1 MKLYR
6 HLAWDGIRKNS
17 RLYVPYLL
25 TGVGA
30 VSFFYILV
38 ALSRLPEGTL
48 PGRGSVQVI
57 LNLGSFVLWMFSL
70 LLLFYTHSFLIRRR
84 NREFALYNV
93 LGMGKRDIARILCWE
108 TLLSGGISLAGG
120 LALGILLGKLAE
132 LGLLRMVGAAT
143 DMVYRVSAGGLLL
156 TLGLYAG
163 IFLLIL
169 ISSLV
174 RVGRSTAVQ
183 LMRSQAEGEKPPRA
197 NWALAVLGIL
207 LLAGAYYLAVT
218 IREPLAALTWFF
230 IAVLMV
236 IAATY
241 LLFISGSVALCRLLQ
256 KNPRFYYQKRHFV
269 SVSSLVYRMKRNGAG
284 LASICILG
292 TMVLV
297 MLSSTTCLYFGAE
310 DSLHTRYPRDENIT
324 AYFPDRASQSGD
336 LTPLRTAVADA
347 VRRSGMSAANVWE
360 YRSVSSVMTIRDGVL
375 SPNEGFGDPVDVTLI
390 PLADYNAAM
399 GTDLTLPQGQVYVCR
414 SRTGYQGTSL
424 TLQNGPTWQVAGLL
438 DNFSPSGS
446 DSASVVTQ
454 LWLIVPDLSA
464 ADALE
469 QVMNGQECRHFA
481 DINGPVEEL
490 PRVLSTPRQ
499 YAYLRIAEGCSNRCA
514 YCVIPSLRGNY
525 RSRRMEDILRE
536 AQALADDGVQECIVI
551 AQDIT
556 RYGMDLYGERRLP
569 QLLRELCKLP
579 FHWVRLHYLY
589 PDNLSDELIDT
600 IAGEEK
606 ICNYLDI
613 PIQHCN
619 DAVLKAMRRRET
631 KAGLEAL
638 FARLRE
644 RIPGVVL
651 RTSLITGL
659 PYEDEA
665 AFEELCSFL
674 GEQKLQRVGAFAYSP
689 EEGTP
694 AAKMLNRVDTEE
706 AQRRAELVMEV
717 QSQVMDQFND
727 SRMGDTVEVLCDGWD
742 GQSMSYVGRSY
753 AESPGIDGNIYFT
766 SDQPVEAGDFVRVR
780 ITGAMDGELTGERTE
795 E

>member
-48 PGRGSVQVI
+48 PGSGSVQVI

-469 QVMNGQECRHFA
+469 QVMNRANMGVSRTWYYGFDLDRQLPDGPGRRPDGKRHAGRGVPGGESRRF
-481 DINGPVEEL
+481 L
-490 PRVLSTPRQ
+490 RVLRKPLLPGHPAERGLLSGRGAHHLLQ
-499 YAYLRIAEGCSNRCA
+499 ADLRGLRGPGPLRHHAEGGYDPPGHPFQHQQPA
-514 YCVIPSLRGNY
+514 AAGVLPAAAADGTAPGLRFP
-525 RSRRMEDILRE
+525 LC
-536 AQALADDGVQECIVI
+536 AQAAASVQPLEHPPAGGHHRRQLPGLCGAVHPGVPDHLQRLLPHRQRGRGAV
-551 AQDIT
+551 
-556 RYGMDLYGERRLP
+556 MRRFAY
-569 QLLRELCKLP
+569 R
-579 FHWVRLHYLY
+579 
-589 PDNLSDELIDT
+589 
-600 IAGEEK
+600 
-606 ICNYLDI
+606 
-613 PIQHCN
+613 
-619 DAVLKAMRRRET
+619 AVLWCGGAVTVALAAAAALTVSLTDRLLHR
-631 KAGLEAL
+631 LE
-638 FARLRE
+638 
-644 RIPGVVL
+644 
-651 RTSLITGL
+651 S
-659 PYEDEA
+659 
-665 AFEELCSFL
+665 
-674 GEQKLQRVGAFAYSP
+674 
-689 EEGTP
+689 
-694 AAKMLNRVDTEE
+694 
-706 AQRRAELVMEV
+706 
-717 QSQVMDQFND
+717 
-727 SRMGDTVEVLCDGWD
+727 
-742 GQSMSYVGRSY
+742 
-753 AESPGIDGNIYFT
+753 
-766 SDQPVEAGDFVRVR
+766 
-780 ITGAMDGELTGERTE
+780 
-795 E
+795 

>member
-30 VSFFYILV
+30 VSFFYILA
-38 ALSRLPEGTL
+38 ALARLPEGTL
-48 PGRGSVQVI
+48 PGSGSVQVI
-57 LNLGSFVLWMFSL
+57 LNLGSFVLWVFSL

-93 LGMGKRDIARILCWE
+93 LGMGKGDISRILCWE
-108 TLLSGGISLAGG
+108 SLLSGGLSLLGG
-120 LALGILLGKLAE
+120 LALGVVLSKLAE

-143 DMVYRVSAGGLLL
+143 DMVYRVSVGGLLL

-174 RVGRSTAVQ
+174 RVSRSTAVQ

-197 NWALAVLGIL
+197 NWALALLGIL

-236 IAATY
+236 ILATY

-310 DSLHTRYPRDENIT
+310 DSLRTRYPRDENIT

-336 LTPLRTAVADA
+336 LTSLHTAVADA
-347 VRRSGMSAANVWE
+347 VRRSGMSAANVRE

-375 SPNEGFGDPVDVTLI
+375 SPDERFGDPVDVTLI

-414 SRTGYQGTSL
+414 SRTSYQGTSL

-438 DNFSPSGS
+438 DNFFPSGS

-469 QVMNGQECRHFA
+469 QVMNRANMGVSRSWSCGFDLGQEPA
-481 DINGPVEEL
+481 QVGDDPV
-490 PRVLSTPRQ
+490 
-499 YAYLRIAEGCSNRCA
+499 AAAI
-514 YCVIPSLRGNY
+514 
-525 RSRRMEDILRE
+525 RE
-536 AQALADDGVQECIVI
+536 ALVSRQDDIHFNVESLAENRGDFYGSYGSLFFLGIILSVGFSLAAVLIIYYKQISEGYEDQARFDIMQKVGMTRRDIRSSINSQLLLVFFLPLLLAGLHLAFAFPFVHKLLLLFNLWNTRLLVGTTAASFLAFAVLYTLVYRITSNAYYHIVS
-551 AQDIT
+551 
-556 RYGMDLYGERRLP
+556 GGGER
-569 QLLRELCKLP
+569 
-579 FHWVRLHYLY
+579 
-589 PDNLSDELIDT
+589 
-600 IAGEEK
+600 
-606 ICNYLDI
+606 
-613 PIQHCN
+613 
-619 DAVLKAMRRRET
+619 
-631 KAGLEAL
+631 
-638 FARLRE
+638 
-644 RIPGVVL
+644 
-651 RTSLITGL
+651 
-659 PYEDEA
+659 
-665 AFEELCSFL
+665 
-674 GEQKLQRVGAFAYSP
+674 
-689 EEGTP
+689 
-694 AAKMLNRVDTEE
+694 
-706 AQRRAELVMEV
+706 
-717 QSQVMDQFND
+717 
-727 SRMGDTVEVLCDGWD
+727 
-742 GQSMSYVGRSY
+742 
-753 AESPGIDGNIYFT
+753 
-766 SDQPVEAGDFVRVR
+766 
-780 ITGAMDGELTGERTE
+780 
-795 E
+795 

>member
-48 PGRGSVQVI
+48 PGSGSVQVI
-57 LNLGSFVLWMFSL
+57 LNLGSFVLWVFSL

-120 LALGILLGKLAE
+120 LALGILLSKLAE

-207 LLAGAYYLAVT
+207 LLAGAYYLAIT

-236 IAATY
+236 ILATY

-256 KNPRFYYQKRHFV
+256 RNPRFYYRKRHFV
-269 SVSSLVYRMKRNGAG
+269 SVSSPVYRMKRNGAG

-310 DSLHTRYPRDENIT
+310 DSLRTRYPRDENIT

-336 LTPLRTAVADA
+336 LTSLRTAVADA
-347 VRRSGMSAANVWE
+347 VSRSGMSAANVWE
-360 YRSVSSVMTIRDGVL
+360 YRSVSSVMTLRDGVL
-375 SPNEGFGDPVDVTLI
+375 SPNEGFGNPVDVTLI

-399 GTDLTLPQGQVYVCR
+399 GTDLTLSQGQVYVCR

-469 QVMNGQECRHFA
+469 QVMNRANMGVSRSWSCGFDLGQEPAR
-481 DINGPVEEL
+481 DEGDPV
-490 PRVLSTPRQ
+490 
-499 YAYLRIAEGCSNRCA
+499 AAAI
-514 YCVIPSLRGNY
+514 
-525 RSRRMEDILRE
+525 RE
-536 AQALADDGVQECIVI
+536 ALVSRQDDIRFNVESLSENRDDFYGSYGSLFFLGILLSVGFSLAAVLIIYYKQISEGYEDQARF
-551 AQDIT
+551 DIMQKVGMT
-556 RYGMDLYGERRLP
+556 RRDIRSSINS
-569 QLLRELCKLP
+569 QLLLVFFLPLLLAGLHLVFAFPFVHKLLLL
-579 FHWVRLHYLY
+579 FNLWNTRLLVGTTAASF
-589 PDNLSDELIDT
+589 L
-600 IAGEEK
+600 AF
-606 ICNYLDI
+606 
-613 PIQHCN
+613 
-619 DAVLKAMRRRET
+619 AVLYTLVYRA
-631 KAGLEAL
+631 
-638 FARLRE
+638 
-644 RIPGVVL
+644 
-651 RTSLITGL
+651 TST
-659 PYEDEA
+659 
-665 AFEELCSFL
+665 
-674 GEQKLQRVGAFAYSP
+674 AYYHIVSD
-689 EEGTP
+689 G
-694 AAKMLNRVDTEE
+694 
-706 AQRRAELVMEV
+706 
-717 QSQVMDQFND
+717 
-727 SRMGDTVEVLCDGWD
+727 GD
-742 GQSMSYVGRSY
+742 R
-753 AESPGIDGNIYFT
+753 
-766 SDQPVEAGDFVRVR
+766 
-780 ITGAMDGELTGERTE
+780 
-795 E
+795 

>member
-48 PGRGSVQVI
+48 PGSGSVQVI

-360 YRSVSSVMTIRDGVL
+360 YRSVS
-375 SPNEGFGDPVDVTLI
+375 
-390 PLADYNAAM
+390 
-399 GTDLTLPQGQVYVCR
+399 
-414 SRTGYQGTSL
+414 
-424 TLQNGPTWQVAGLL
+424 
-438 DNFSPSGS
+438 
-446 DSASVVTQ
+446 
-454 LWLIVPDLSA
+454 

-469 QVMNGQECRHFA
+469 QVMNRANMGVSRTWYYGFDLDRQLP
-481 DINGPVEEL
+481 DGTDPV
-490 PRVLSTPRQ
+490 
-499 YAYLRIAEGCSNRCA
+499 AEA
-514 YCVIPSLRGNY
+514 I
-525 RSRRMEDILRE
+525 RRT
-536 AQALADDGVQECIVI
+536 
-551 AQDIT
+551 AQDGGLMENGMLGVESLAENRGDFYGSYGSLFFLGILLSVGFSLAAVLIIYYKQISEGYEDQARFDIMQKVGMTRRDIRSSINSQLLLVFFLPLLLAGLHLAFAFPFVHKLLLLFNLWNTRLLVGTTAASFLAFAALYTLVYRIT
-556 RYGMDLYGERRLP
+556 SNAYYHIVSGGGER
-569 QLLRELCKLP
+569 
-579 FHWVRLHYLY
+579 
-589 PDNLSDELIDT
+589 
-600 IAGEEK
+600 
-606 ICNYLDI
+606 
-613 PIQHCN
+613 
-619 DAVLKAMRRRET
+619 
-631 KAGLEAL
+631 
-638 FARLRE
+638 
-644 RIPGVVL
+644 
-651 RTSLITGL
+651 
-659 PYEDEA
+659 
-665 AFEELCSFL
+665 
-674 GEQKLQRVGAFAYSP
+674 
-689 EEGTP
+689 
-694 AAKMLNRVDTEE
+694 
-706 AQRRAELVMEV
+706 
-717 QSQVMDQFND
+717 
-727 SRMGDTVEVLCDGWD
+727 
-742 GQSMSYVGRSY
+742 
-753 AESPGIDGNIYFT
+753 
-766 SDQPVEAGDFVRVR
+766 
-780 ITGAMDGELTGERTE
+780 
-795 E
+795 

>member
-48 PGRGSVQVI
+48 PGSGSVQVI
-57 LNLGSFVLWMFSL
+57 LNLGSFVLWVFSL

-120 LALGILLGKLAE
+120 LALGILLSKLAE

-197 NWALAVLGIL
+197 NWALAVLSIL

-230 IAVLMV
+230 AAV
-236 IAATY
+236 
-241 LLFISGSVALCRLLQ
+241 
-256 KNPRFYYQKRHFV
+256 
-269 SVSSLVYRMKRNGAG
+269 
-284 LASICILG
+284 
-292 TMVLV
+292 
-297 MLSSTTCLYFGAE
+297 
-310 DSLHTRYPRDENIT
+310 
-324 AYFPDRASQSGD
+324 
-336 LTPLRTAVADA
+336 
-347 VRRSGMSAANVWE
+347 
-360 YRSVSSVMTIRDGVL
+360 
-375 SPNEGFGDPVDVTLI
+375 
-390 PLADYNAAM
+390 
-399 GTDLTLPQGQVYVCR
+399 GTDLTLPQGQVYVCH

-464 ADALE
+464 ADTLE
-469 QVMNGQECRHFA
+469 QVMNRANMGVSRTWHYGFDLDRQLPDAA
-481 DINGPVEEL
+481 DPV
-490 PRVLSTPRQ
+490 
-499 YAYLRIAEGCSNRCA
+499 AEA
-514 YCVIPSLRGNY
+514 I
-525 RSRRMEDILRE
+525 RRM
-536 AQALADDGVQECIVI
+536 
-551 AQDIT
+551 AQDGGLMENGVLGVESLAENRGDFYGSYGSLFFLGILLSVGFSLAAVLIIYYKQISEGYEDQARFDIMQKVGMTRRDIRSSINSQLLLVFFLPLLLAGLHLAFAFPFVHKLLLLFNLWNTRLLVGTTAASFLAFAALYTLVYRIT
-556 RYGMDLYGERRLP
+556 SNAYYHIVSGGGER
-569 QLLRELCKLP
+569 
-579 FHWVRLHYLY
+579 
-589 PDNLSDELIDT
+589 
-600 IAGEEK
+600 
-606 ICNYLDI
+606 
-613 PIQHCN
+613 
-619 DAVLKAMRRRET
+619 
-631 KAGLEAL
+631 
-638 FARLRE
+638 
-644 RIPGVVL
+644 
-651 RTSLITGL
+651 
-659 PYEDEA
+659 
-665 AFEELCSFL
+665 
-674 GEQKLQRVGAFAYSP
+674 
-689 EEGTP
+689 
-694 AAKMLNRVDTEE
+694 
-706 AQRRAELVMEV
+706 
-717 QSQVMDQFND
+717 
-727 SRMGDTVEVLCDGWD
+727 
-742 GQSMSYVGRSY
+742 
-753 AESPGIDGNIYFT
+753 
-766 SDQPVEAGDFVRVR
+766 
-780 ITGAMDGELTGERTE
+780 
-795 E
+795 

>member
-38 ALSRLPEGTL
+38 ALARLPEGTL
-48 PGRGSVQVI
+48 PGSGSVQVI
-57 LNLGSFVLWMFSL
+57 LNLGSFVLWVFSLL

-120 LALGILLGKLAE
+120 LALGILLSKLAE

-156 TLGLYAG
+156 TLGLYGA
-163 IFLLIL
+163 IYLLIL
-169 ISSLV
+169 LSSLL

-241 LLFISGSVALCRLLQ
+241 LLFISGSVTLCRLLQ
-256 KNPRFYYQKRHFV
+256 RNPRFYYQKRHFV

-324 AYFPDRASQSGD
+324 ASFPDRASQSGD
-336 LTPLRTAVADA
+336 LTSLRTAVADA

-469 QVMNGQECRHFA
+469 QVMNRANMGVSRTWYYGFDLDRQLPDAA
-481 DINGPVEEL
+481 DPV
-490 PRVLSTPRQ
+490 
-499 YAYLRIAEGCSNRCA
+499 AEA
-514 YCVIPSLRGNY
+514 I
-525 RSRRMEDILRE
+525 RRM
-536 AQALADDGVQECIVI
+536 
-551 AQDIT
+551 AQDGGLMENGMLGVESLAENRGDFYGSYGSLFFLGIILSVGFSLAAVLIIYYKQISEGYEDQARFDIMQKVGMTRRDIRSSINSQLLLVFFLPLLLAGLHLVFAFPFVHKLLLLFNLWNTRLLVGTTAASFLAFAALYTLVYRIT
-556 RYGMDLYGERRLP
+556 SNAYYHIVSGGGER
-569 QLLRELCKLP
+569 
-579 FHWVRLHYLY
+579 
-589 PDNLSDELIDT
+589 
-600 IAGEEK
+600 
-606 ICNYLDI
+606 
-613 PIQHCN
+613 
-619 DAVLKAMRRRET
+619 
-631 KAGLEAL
+631 
-638 FARLRE
+638 
-644 RIPGVVL
+644 
-651 RTSLITGL
+651 
-659 PYEDEA
+659 
-665 AFEELCSFL
+665 
-674 GEQKLQRVGAFAYSP
+674 
-689 EEGTP
+689 
-694 AAKMLNRVDTEE
+694 
-706 AQRRAELVMEV
+706 
-717 QSQVMDQFND
+717 
-727 SRMGDTVEVLCDGWD
+727 
-742 GQSMSYVGRSY
+742 
-753 AESPGIDGNIYFT
+753 
-766 SDQPVEAGDFVRVR
+766 
-780 ITGAMDGELTGERTE
+780 
-795 E
+795 

>member
-48 PGRGSVQVI
+48 PGSGSVQVI
-57 LNLGSFVLWMFSL
+57 LNLGSFVLWVFSL

-156 TLGLYAG
+156 TLGLYGA
-163 IFLLIL
+163 IYLLIL

-230 IAVLMV
+230 AAVLMV

-241 LLFISGSVALCRLLQ
+241 LLFISGSVTLCRLLQ
-256 KNPRFYYQKRHFV
+256 RNPRFYYQKRHFV

-336 LTPLRTAVADA
+336 LTSLRTAVADA

-360 YRSVSSVMTIRDGVL
+360 YRSVSSVMTLRDGVL

-399 GTDLTLPQGQVYVCR
+399 GTD
-414 SRTGYQGTSL
+414 L

-469 QVMNGQECRHFA
+469 QVMNRANMGVSRTWHYGFDLDRQLPDAA
-481 DINGPVEEL
+481 DPV
-490 PRVLSTPRQ
+490 
-499 YAYLRIAEGCSNRCA
+499 AEA
-514 YCVIPSLRGNY
+514 I
-525 RSRRMEDILRE
+525 RRM
-536 AQALADDGVQECIVI
+536 
-551 AQDIT
+551 AQDGGLMENGVLGVESLAENRGDFYGSYGSLFFLGILLSVGFSLAAVLIIYYKQISEGYEDQARFDIMQKVGMTRRDIRSSINSQLLLVFFLPLLLAGLHLAFAFPFVHKLLLLFNLWNTRLLVGTTAASFLAFAALYTLVYWIT
-556 RYGMDLYGERRLP
+556 SNAYYHIVSGGGER
-569 QLLRELCKLP
+569 
-579 FHWVRLHYLY
+579 
-589 PDNLSDELIDT
+589 
-600 IAGEEK
+600 
-606 ICNYLDI
+606 
-613 PIQHCN
+613 
-619 DAVLKAMRRRET
+619 
-631 KAGLEAL
+631 
-638 FARLRE
+638 
-644 RIPGVVL
+644 
-651 RTSLITGL
+651 
-659 PYEDEA
+659 
-665 AFEELCSFL
+665 
-674 GEQKLQRVGAFAYSP
+674 
-689 EEGTP
+689 
-694 AAKMLNRVDTEE
+694 
-706 AQRRAELVMEV
+706 
-717 QSQVMDQFND
+717 
-727 SRMGDTVEVLCDGWD
+727 
-742 GQSMSYVGRSY
+742 
-753 AESPGIDGNIYFT
+753 
-766 SDQPVEAGDFVRVR
+766 
-780 ITGAMDGELTGERTE
+780 
-795 E
+795 

>member
-48 PGRGSVQVI
+48 PGSGSVQVI
-57 LNLGSFVLWMFSL
+57 LNLGSFVLWVFSL

-120 LALGILLGKLAE
+120 LALGILLSKLAE

-197 NWALAVLGIL
+197 NWALAVLSIL

-230 IAVLMV
+230 AAVLMV
-236 IAATY
+236 VAATY
-241 LLFISGSVALCRLLQ
+241 LLFISGSVTLCRLLQ

-336 LTPLRTAVADA
+336 LTSLRTAVADA
-347 VRRSGMSAANVWE
+347 VSRSGMSAANVWE

-399 GTDLTLPQGQVYVCR
+399 GTDLTLPQGQVYVCH

-464 ADALE
+464 ADT
-469 QVMNGQECRHFA
+469 V
-481 DINGPVEEL
+481 
-490 PRVLSTPRQ
+490 
-499 YAYLRIAEGCSNRCA
+499 AEA
-514 YCVIPSLRGNY
+514 I
-525 RSRRMEDILRE
+525 RRM
-536 AQALADDGVQECIVI
+536 
-551 AQDIT
+551 AQDGGLMENGVLGVESLAENRGDFYGSYGSLFFLGILLSVGFSLAAVLIIYYKQISEGYEDQARFDIMQKVGMTRRDIRSSINSQLLLVFFLPLLLAGLHLAFAFPFVHKLLLLFNLWNTRLLVGTTAASFLAFAALYTLVYRIT
-556 RYGMDLYGERRLP
+556 SNAYYHIVSGGGER
-569 QLLRELCKLP
+569 
-579 FHWVRLHYLY
+579 
-589 PDNLSDELIDT
+589 
-600 IAGEEK
+600 
-606 ICNYLDI
+606 
-613 PIQHCN
+613 
-619 DAVLKAMRRRET
+619 
-631 KAGLEAL
+631 
-638 FARLRE
+638 
-644 RIPGVVL
+644 
-651 RTSLITGL
+651 
-659 PYEDEA
+659 
-665 AFEELCSFL
+665 
-674 GEQKLQRVGAFAYSP
+674 
-689 EEGTP
+689 
-694 AAKMLNRVDTEE
+694 
-706 AQRRAELVMEV
+706 
-717 QSQVMDQFND
+717 
-727 SRMGDTVEVLCDGWD
+727 
-742 GQSMSYVGRSY
+742 
-753 AESPGIDGNIYFT
+753 
-766 SDQPVEAGDFVRVR
+766 
-780 ITGAMDGELTGERTE
+780 
-795 E
+795 

>member
-48 PGRGSVQVI
+48 PGSGSVQVI
-57 LNLGSFVLWMFSL
+57 LNLGSFVLWVFSL

-120 LALGILLGKLAE
+120 LALGILLSKLAE

-207 LLAGAYYLAVT
+207 LLAGAYYLAIT

-236 IAATY
+236 ILATY

-256 KNPRFYYQKRHFV
+256 RNPRFYYRKRHFV

-292 TMVLV
+292 TMVLE

-310 DSLHTRYPRDENIT
+310 DSLRTRYPRDENIT

-336 LTPLRTAVADA
+336 LTSLRTAVADA
-347 VRRSGMSAANVWE
+347 VSRSGMSAANVWE
-360 YRSVSSVMTIRDGVL
+360 YRSVSSVMTLRDGVL
-375 SPNEGFGDPVDVTLI
+375 SPNEGFGNPVDVTLI

-399 GTDLTLPQGQVYVCR
+399 GTDLTLSQGQVYVCR

-469 QVMNGQECRHFA
+469 QVMNRANMGVSRSWSCGFDLGQEPAR
-481 DINGPVEEL
+481 DEGDPV
-490 PRVLSTPRQ
+490 
-499 YAYLRIAEGCSNRCA
+499 AAAI
-514 YCVIPSLRGNY
+514 
-525 RSRRMEDILRE
+525 RE
-536 AQALADDGVQECIVI
+536 ALVSRQDDIRFNVESLSENRDDFYGSYGSLFFLGILLSVGFSLAAVLIIYYKQISEGYEDQARF
-551 AQDIT
+551 DIMQKVGMT
-556 RYGMDLYGERRLP
+556 RRDIRSSINS
-569 QLLRELCKLP
+569 QLLLVFFLPLLLAGLHLVFAFPFVHKLLLL
-579 FHWVRLHYLY
+579 FNLWNTRLLVGTTAASF
-589 PDNLSDELIDT
+589 L
-600 IAGEEK
+600 AF
-606 ICNYLDI
+606 
-613 PIQHCN
+613 
-619 DAVLKAMRRRET
+619 AVLYTLVYRA
-631 KAGLEAL
+631 
-638 FARLRE
+638 
-644 RIPGVVL
+644 
-651 RTSLITGL
+651 TST
-659 PYEDEA
+659 
-665 AFEELCSFL
+665 
-674 GEQKLQRVGAFAYSP
+674 AYYHIVSD
-689 EEGTP
+689 G
-694 AAKMLNRVDTEE
+694 
-706 AQRRAELVMEV
+706 
-717 QSQVMDQFND
+717 
-727 SRMGDTVEVLCDGWD
+727 GD
-742 GQSMSYVGRSY
+742 R
-753 AESPGIDGNIYFT
+753 
-766 SDQPVEAGDFVRVR
+766 
-780 ITGAMDGELTGERTE
+780 
-795 E
+795 

>member
-38 ALSRLPEGTL
+38 ALARLPEGTL
-48 PGRGSVQVI
+48 PGSGSVQVI
-57 LNLGSFVLWMFSL
+57 LNLGSFVLWVFSL

-93 LGMGKRDIARILCWE
+93 LGMGKGDISRILCWE
-108 TLLSGGISLAGG
+108 TLLSGGLSLLGG
-120 LALGILLGKLAE
+120 LALGVVLSKLAE

-174 RVGRSTAVQ
+174 RVSRSTAVQ

-236 IAATY
+236 ILATY

-310 DSLHTRYPRDENIT
+310 DSLRTRYPRDENIT

-336 LTPLRTAVADA
+336 LTSLRTAVADA
-347 VRRSGMSAANVWE
+347 VRRSGMSAANVRE

-375 SPNEGFGDPVDVTLI
+375 SPDERLR
-390 PLADYNAAM
+390 
-399 GTDLTLPQGQVYVCR
+399 R
-414 SRTGYQGTSL
+414 SRGCDPDPPGG
-424 TLQNGPTWQVAGLL
+424 LQRRHGHGPDPAPGAG
-438 DNFSPSGS
+438 
-446 DSASVVTQ
+446 V
-454 LWLIVPDLSA
+454 
-464 ADALE
+464 
-469 QVMNGQECRHFA
+469 
-481 DINGPVEEL
+481 
-490 PRVLSTPRQ
+490 
-499 YAYLRIAEGCSNRCA
+499 
-514 YCVIPSLRGNY
+514 
-525 RSRRMEDILRE
+525 
-536 AQALADDGVQECIVI
+536 
-551 AQDIT
+551 
-556 RYGMDLYGERRLP
+556 RLP
-569 QLLRELCKLP
+569 QPDQLSGDLP
-579 FHWVRLHYLY
+579 DPSERPYL
-589 PDNLSDELIDT
+589 
-600 IAGEEK
+600 AGGG
-606 ICNYLDI
+606 L
-613 PIQHCN
+613 
-619 DAVLKAMRRRET
+619 
-631 KAGLEAL
+631 AG
-638 FARLRE
+638 
-644 RIPGVVL
+644 
-651 RTSLITGL
+651 
-659 PYEDEA
+659 
-665 AFEELCSFL
+665 
-674 GEQKLQRVGAFAYSP
+674 
-689 EEGTP
+689 
-694 AAKMLNRVDTEE
+694 
-706 AQRRAELVMEV
+706 
-717 QSQVMDQFND
+717 
-727 SRMGDTVEVLCDGWD
+727 
-742 GQSMSYVGRSY
+742 
-753 AESPGIDGNIYFT
+753 
-766 SDQPVEAGDFVRVR
+766 
-780 ITGAMDGELTGERTE
+780 
-795 E
+795 

>member
-48 PGRGSVQVI
+48 PGSGSVQVI
-57 LNLGSFVLWMFSL
+57 LNLGSFVLWVFSL

-120 LALGILLGKLAE
+120 LALGILLSKLAE

-207 LLAGAYYLAVT
+207 LLAGAYYLANT

-236 IAATY
+236 ILATY

-256 KNPRFYYQKRHFV
+256 RNPRFYYRKRHFV

-310 DSLHTRYPRDENIT
+310 DSLRTRYPRDENIT

-336 LTPLRTAVADA
+336 LTSLRTAVADA
-347 VRRSGMSAANVWE
+347 VSRSGMSAANVWE
-360 YRSVSSVMTIRDGVL
+360 YRSVSSVMTLRDGVL
-375 SPNEGFGDPVDVTLI
+375 SPNEGFGNPVDVTLI

-399 GTDLTLPQGQVYVCR
+399 GTDLTLSQGQVYVCR

-469 QVMNGQECRHFA
+469 QVMNRANMGVSRSWSCGFDLGQEPAR
-481 DINGPVEEL
+481 DEGDPV
-490 PRVLSTPRQ
+490 
-499 YAYLRIAEGCSNRCA
+499 AAAI
-514 YCVIPSLRGNY
+514 
-525 RSRRMEDILRE
+525 RE
-536 AQALADDGVQECIVI
+536 ALVSRQDDIRFNVESLSENRDDFYGSYGSLFFLGILLSVGFSLAAVLIIYYKQISEGYEDQARF
-551 AQDIT
+551 DIMQKVGMT
-556 RYGMDLYGERRLP
+556 RRDIRSSINS
-569 QLLRELCKLP
+569 QLLLVFFLPLLLAGLHLVFAFPFVHKLLLL
-579 FHWVRLHYLY
+579 FNLWNTRLLVGTTAASF
-589 PDNLSDELIDT
+589 L
-600 IAGEEK
+600 AF
-606 ICNYLDI
+606 
-613 PIQHCN
+613 
-619 DAVLKAMRRRET
+619 AVLYTLVYRA
-631 KAGLEAL
+631 
-638 FARLRE
+638 
-644 RIPGVVL
+644 
-651 RTSLITGL
+651 TST
-659 PYEDEA
+659 
-665 AFEELCSFL
+665 
-674 GEQKLQRVGAFAYSP
+674 AYYHIVSD
-689 EEGTP
+689 G
-694 AAKMLNRVDTEE
+694 
-706 AQRRAELVMEV
+706 
-717 QSQVMDQFND
+717 
-727 SRMGDTVEVLCDGWD
+727 GD
-742 GQSMSYVGRSY
+742 R
-753 AESPGIDGNIYFT
+753 
-766 SDQPVEAGDFVRVR
+766 
-780 ITGAMDGELTGERTE
+780 
-795 E
+795 

>member
-48 PGRGSVQVI
+48 PGSGSVQVI
-57 LNLGSFVLWMFSL
+57 LNLGSFVLWVFSL

-120 LALGILLGKLAE
+120 LALGILLSKLAE

-143 DMVYRVSAGGLLL
+143 DMTYRVSAGGLLMA
-156 TLGLYAG
+156 LGLYGA
-163 IFLLIL
+163 IYLLIL
-169 ISSLV
+169 LSALLRV
-174 RVGRSTAVQ
+174 RRSTAVQ

-197 NWALAVLGIL
+197 NWALALLGIL

-230 IAVLMV
+230 AAVLMV

-256 KNPRFYYQKRHFV
+256 RNPRFYYRKRHFV

-336 LTPLRTAVADA
+336 LTSLRTAVADA

-360 YRSVSSVMTIRDGVL
+360 YRSVSSVMTLRDGVL
-375 SPNEGFGDPVDVTLI
+375 SPNEGFGNPADVTLI

-399 GTDLTLPQGQVYVCR
+399 GTDLTLSQGQVYICHGR
-414 SRTGYQGTSL
+414 SDYRES
-424 TLQNGPTWQVAGLL
+424 TLSFPGGAAWQVKGLV
-438 DNFSPSGS
+438 DNLASGG

-454 LWLIVPDLSA
+454 LTAIVPDEEI
-464 ADALE
+464 ADMDRLME
-469 QVMNGQECRHFA
+469 GMNTGVSRSWSCGFDLGQEPAR
-481 DINGPVEEL
+481 DEGDPV
-490 PRVLSTPRQ
+490 
-499 YAYLRIAEGCSNRCA
+499 AAAI
-514 YCVIPSLRGNY
+514 
-525 RSRRMEDILRE
+525 RE
-536 AQALADDGVQECIVI
+536 ALVSRQDDIRFNVESLSENRGDFYGSYGSLFFLGILLSVGFSLAAVLIIYYKQISEGYEDQARF
-551 AQDIT
+551 DIMQKVGMT
-556 RYGMDLYGERRLP
+556 RRDIRSSINS
-569 QLLRELCKLP
+569 QLLLVFFLP
-579 FHWVRLHYLY
+579 LL
-589 PDNLSDELIDT
+589 L
-600 IAGEEK
+600 
-606 ICNYLDI
+606 
-613 PIQHCN
+613 
-619 DAVLKAMRRRET
+619 
-631 KAGLEAL
+631 AGLHLAFAFPFVHKLLLL
-638 FARLRE
+638 FNLWNTRLLV
-644 RIPGVVL
+644 G
-651 RTSLITGL
+651 TT
-659 PYEDEA
+659 A
-665 AFEELCSFL
+665 ASFL
-674 GEQKLQRVGAFAYSP
+674 AFAALY
-689 EEGTP
+689 T
-694 AAKMLNRVDTEE
+694 LVY
-706 AQRRAELVMEV
+706 RATSTAYYHIV
-717 QSQVMDQFND
+717 SDG
-727 SRMGDTVEVLCDGWD
+727 GD
-742 GQSMSYVGRSY
+742 R
-753 AESPGIDGNIYFT
+753 
-766 SDQPVEAGDFVRVR
+766 
-780 ITGAMDGELTGERTE
+780 
-795 E
+795 